1 MPRIHTRAAAV
12 IVSAVVL
19 ATVLPACAT
28 RAPARAITASSNQ
41 STVTF
46 ADQPGLIPDYIFPVT
61 PGQYFYFANMQ
72 LFQQL
77 IYKPLYWFGS
87 GTKPIV
93 NYHLSLA
100 YPPVF
105 SDSDSQVTITL
116 KKYRWSDG
124 TPVTTRDV
132 QLFIDLL
139 EANKASFGD
148 YTPGYFPDN
157 IKSIQWT
164 SPSKFTISFTQSYNP
179 SWILDS
185 ELSQIT
191 PLPQQTWD
199 KVSATS
205 AIGNYDYTTTGA
217 VQVWN
222 FLNGQS
228 SMRPTYDTNPL
239 WQVMDG
245 PWRIEP
251 NTGYA
256 ASTGYLAL
264 VPNAKYSGPDVAHVS
279 KIEELPFTSDTA
291 EYNAVQAGEIDYG
304 YMPYTDLGQ
313 IASIKRRGYRVV
325 PWEVAGWNFMPLNF
339 RNAQIGAA
347 FSQLYVRQAIQDVMN
362 QSQWV
367 RDILK
372 GFGSIQAGPIPADVP
387 NPYADTL
394 EHTNLFPFSLSA
406 AKKLL
411 TSHGWKVVP
420 SGTTQCID
428 PGSGSTQ
435 CGAGISKGESLKFTV
450 QYASGLVPLA
460 VEMQSFK
467 SAASEAGIVVNL
479 REAPSATV
487 QGNYYGCTSTG
498 GPGCSWQA
506 LAWAVSAAYVY
517 DPDYYPSGEI
527 FYKSNAAFNGG
538 GYSNPEADTLI
549 AATLRQ
555 AGLATFDRYE
565 NFISRQLPTLWLPN
579 GPYQIS
585 IVKGT
590 LSLGG
595 AQGVYVNIYPQN
607 WSWKR

>member
-1 MPRIHTRAAAV
+1 MARIHTRAASV
-12 IVSAVVL
+12 LVSGILL
-19 ATVLPACAT
+19 ATVLAACSSSAQATAT
-28 RAPARAITASSNQ
+28 RVSANE

-46 ADQPGLIPDYIFPVT
+46 ADQPGLVPDYIFPVT
-61 PGQYFYFANMQ
+61 PGQYYYFANMQ
-72 LFQQL
+72 LFQEL

-87 GTKPIV
+87 GSKPVI
-93 NYHLSLA
+93 NYKLSLA

-105 SDSDSQVTITL
+105 SDGNSQVTITL

-124 TPVTTRDV
+124 TQVTTRDI
-132 QLFIDLL
+132 QFFIDLL
-139 EANKASFGD
+139 EANKGDYGD

-157 IKSIQWT
+157 VKSIQWT
-164 SPSKFTISFTQSYNP
+164 SPSKFTVTFTQSYNP

-199 KVSATS
+199 KVAPSS
-205 AIGNYDYTTTGA
+205 PVGNYDLTTTGA

-222 FLNGQS
+222 FLNSQS
-228 SMRPTYDTNPL
+228 STTSTYDTNPL
-239 WQVMDG
+239 WQVVDG

-264 VPNAKYSGPDVAHVS
+264 IPNPKYSGPDVAHVT

-313 IASIKRRGYRVV
+313 IASIRHRGYRVE

-339 RNAQIGAA
+339 RNPQMGAA
-347 FSQLYVRQAIQDVMN
+347 FSELYIREALQDLMD
-362 QSQWV
+362 QQQWV
-367 RDILK
+367 HDILK
-372 GFGSIQAGPIPADVP
+372 GFGSAEAGPIPADVP
-387 NPYADTL
+387 NPYADPL
-394 EHTNLFPFSLSA
+394 EHSSLFPFSLSS

-411 TSHGWKVVP
+411 ASHGWKVVP
-420 SGTTQCID
+420 SGATRCVD

-435 CGAGISKGESLKFTV
+435 CGSGISKNEALTFTV

-467 SAASEAGIVVNL
+467 SAASQAGIVVDL
-479 REAPSATV
+479 REAPSSTV
-487 QGNYYGCTSTG
+487 QANYYACTGAG
-498 GPGCSWQA
+498 GSGCSWQA
-506 LAWAVSAAYVY
+506 LTWAVSAAYVY

-538 GYSNPEADTLI
+538 GYSDPEADTLI
-549 AATLRQ
+549 SATLHQ
-555 AGLATFDRYE
+555 TGLAPFDRYE

-585 IVKGT
+585 VVKNR

-595 AQGVYVNIYPQN
+595 AQGVYVNIYPQD
-607 WSWKR
+607 WTWQR